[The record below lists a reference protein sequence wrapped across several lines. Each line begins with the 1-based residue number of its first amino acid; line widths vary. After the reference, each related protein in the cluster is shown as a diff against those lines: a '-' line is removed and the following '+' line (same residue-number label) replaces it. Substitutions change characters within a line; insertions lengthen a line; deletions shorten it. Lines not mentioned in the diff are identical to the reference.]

1 MRTTLDIEEDLL
13 LLAKQLAIQRDTTMG
28 KVISGLVR
36 KALEP
41 SDSTAMRNG
50 VRPFTPLPG
59 APKPTLELINRL
71 RDEL

>member
-1 MRTTLDIEEDLL
+1 VRTTLDIDEDLL
-13 LLAKQLAIQRDTTMG
+13 LLAKQLASQRNTTMG

-41 SDSTAMRNG
+41 GDATAVRNG
-50 VRPFTPLPG
+50 LRPFTPLPG

-71 RDEL
+71 RDEQ